1 MKDLTPGFV
10 CDLFVLRRKYDD
22 EQHGITRITDD
33 HDISEDEIR
42 DFEELEGGRL
52 DAEGDQDN
60 TGRGRRSGI

>member
-42 DFEELEGGRL
+42 DFDELEGGRL